1 MINSTD
7 GVGRWARRLVSAA
20 VSGAAR
26 AATGSTVAVTP
37 DPVAGPAGVRST
49 QAAKSPVTKR
59 PVSKRPAVK
68 KSAATTTSSSQT
80 TGAAKTAAAGLQKS
94 AATPKRAAA
103 KRAASAVKATRVTRA
118 SSAAK
123 ASVAAKVTSPARP
136 SRAKPAGAKAAMPVA
151 VKTVAVKATAAKPVE
166 VKPVEVKAAA
176 VKATAAKATAAK
188 PAAAKTAVTRGSVA
202 KAAPTK
208 AAPTKAVSAKAAP
221 RSLQVREDETPWTAA
236 ELREVRTEL
245 EHDVARLTSEIEMAE
260 TGLHELLRDSGEGTG
275 DDQADAGAKTFE
287 REQEIALANNSRE
300 MLVQS
305 NRALTAID
313 DGTYGVC
320 ESCALPVGK
329 MRLQA
334 FPRATLCVSCKQRQ
348 ERR

>member
-1 MINSTD
+1 MISSTD
-7 GVGRWARRLVSAA
+7 GVGRWARRLVAAA

-26 AATGSTVAVTP
+26 AATGSTMVVTP
-37 DPVAGPAGVRST
+37 DPVAGSAAGSVVDAAGIGST
-49 QAAKSPVTKR
+49 PAAKRSAKKSP
-59 PVSKRPAVK
+59 AAK
-68 KSAATTTSSSQT
+68 KSAAKTTAPSKATV
-80 TGAAKTAAAGLQKS
+80 AAKTTAPGTKKP
-94 AATPKRAAA
+94 AATA
-103 KRAASAVKATRVTRA
+103 KKAPSVA
-118 SSAAK
+118 KPSSATKSPSATK
-123 ASVAAKVTSPARP
+123 APPPARP
-136 SRAKPAGAKAAMPVA
+136 SRAKPATTKAP
-151 VKTVAVKATAAKPVE
+151 TTTARGT
-166 VKPVEVKAAA
+166 
-176 VKATAAKATAAK
+176 TA
-188 PAAAKTAVTRGSVA
+188 SVA
-202 KAAPTK
+202 KAVPAKAVPTT
-208 AAPTKAVSAKAAP
+208 AAPATFAP

-260 TGLHELLRDSGEGTG
+260 TGLHELLRDSGDGTG

>member
-1 MINSTD
+1 MINRTD

-26 AATGSTVAVTP
+26 AATGSTLAVTP
-37 DPVAGPAGVRST
+37 DPGPAGVGST
-49 QAAKSPVTKR
+49 QAAKRSVT
-59 PVSKRPAVK
+59 KRPAVK
-68 KSAATTTSSSQT
+68 KSAATTTSSNQA
-80 TGAAKTAAAGLQKS
+80 TGAAKTAVAGLKKS

-123 ASVAAKVTSPARP
+123 ASMAAKVTSPARP
-136 SRAKPAGAKAAMPVA
+136 SRAKPAGAKAAMPA
-151 VKTVAVKATAAKPVE
+151 
-166 VKPVEVKAAA
+166 
-176 VKATAAKATAAK
+176 AAK
-188 PAAAKTAVTRGSVA
+188 PAAVKPAAVKPAAVKPAVTRGSVG
-202 KAAPTK
+202 K
-208 AAPTKAVSAKAAP
+208 AAPTKAVSDKAAP

>member
-1 MINSTD
+1 M
-7 GVGRWARRLVSAA
+7 AF
-20 VSGAAR
+20 
-26 AATGSTVAVTP
+26 
-37 DPVAGPAGVRST
+37 
-49 QAAKSPVTKR
+49 KS
-59 PVSKRPAVK
+59 PAVK
-68 KSAATTTSSSQT
+68 Q
-80 TGAAKTAAAGLQKS
+80 
-94 AATPKRAAA
+94 
-103 KRAASAVKATRVTRA
+103 
-118 SSAAK
+118 
-123 ASVAAKVTSPARP
+123 PA
-136 SRAKPAGAKAAMPVA
+136 
-151 VKTVAVKATAAKPVE
+151 
-166 VKPVEVKAAA
+166 
-176 VKATAAKATAAK
+176 AAK
-188 PAAAKTAVTRGSVA
+188 PAAAKASVTKRSVA
-202 KAAPTK
+202 KAVP
-208 AAPTKAVSAKAAP
+208 AAFAP
-221 RSLQVREDETPWTAA
+221 RHLQVREDETPWTAG
-236 ELREVRTEL
+236 ELRQVRTGL

-260 TGLHELLRDSGEGTG
+260 TGLHELLRDSGDGTG